1 MNIHFNLLENIS
13 TSPYV
18 LIFVMVAS
26 ICFKLY
32 ILYYLNSNIII
43 KIKTYKILALIL
55 KYILISSIFIDLAW
69 ISAKLR
75 IVFLTPKITFPILLS
90 PYAQDHP
97 YLSLFITFIN
107 STSWIAYIF
116 EYHLIFF
123 FISIYLDKK
132 FLKTSNLFLSLVGF
146 ILVLF
151 CMVVSAINICSW
163 GNYFYLISIMR
174 RIVTV
179 YLTSFLAPYTLFIIG
194 SKLKA
199 RTLPRLVHA
208 QVFNLMI
215 FILLPIWLSDIV
227 QYYPFNFNLGAF
239 RDSYITIMIS
249 TIFLCNGIFI
259 CARKLIGLNFLN
271 LRTYF
276 PKRVKFDFIQD
287 FKKIIDSLS
296 YVIHFDDIRKINT
309 DFFKTALDIDSNN
322 INFIIR
328 FINTEPLVEDDSKFS
343 EVEPIVAKFFE
354 NPPFD
359 LQPYITT
366 NEIFV
371 LDDLELENFYQ
382 PTASNQALV
391 NFLRQLRADAFVPI
405 YKNNTLIAYIVLDRY
420 ARSNKFYTLTECD
433 EIAVFAQYL
442 SPVIYLLQQ
451 KSIQL
456 LIEREQDLRHKL
468 VVKSQ
473 ELDQYRQS
481 VKAFWDDAHNP
492 HIGII
497 FYKNKKFFYANQ
509 IAYDALGIDLNL
521 FEGDLFV
528 QHLKKVVAKVEQYKN
543 PLQGFTPDGYKPKLM
558 YWVTLSVAGD
568 YVIIMIYPP
577 HAADIVHQY
586 LAQVREQDTD
596 KWNYFLYQETTDAG
610 HKLAKLLPGT
620 FLSEVTV
627 KAEIMRLVISI
638 QPIIF
643 CIEDKIAEKWA
654 RIIHQ
659 LSGKKDFITL
669 DASLYSKEQELM
681 VKLFGNAYS
690 HLESTLPL
698 LSAKDTLTT
707 LFIPSIHALPRVVQ
721 KALWNYAKHGY
732 YTPVGSTK
740 RIYSSIRV
748 MAAVDSTYPR
758 LHTPDKQGIELRDYC
773 TFSVINAE
781 FIHQSIRINKPELH
795 EFKNEQEYT
804 DLMAIYKHL
813 RSVFNASEKMEK
825 KLENPVYKDPDIIRA
840 QQLGKNALK
849 DERMMKILWKK
860 FEKNQNKIAQLLG
873 VNRSTVNRKC
883 KYYGLD

>member
-1 MNIHFNLLENIS
+1 MNNFISLFEQFCSSQHVLLGVMLGS
-13 TSPYV
+13 
-18 LIFVMVAS
+18 IF
-26 ICFKLY
+26 FKFY
-32 ILYYLNSNIII
+32 IIYFLNFKVVF
-43 KIKTYKILALIL
+43 KIKAYQLLVTIL
-55 KYILISSIFIDLAW
+55 KCILITSIIVDIAW
-69 ISAKLR
+69 IAVTLR
-75 IVFLTPKITFPILLS
+75 ILLLPNVTFPILLS
-90 PYAQDHP
+90 TYAQNHP
-97 YLSLFITFIN
+97 YTALLLTVISNLSWL
-107 STSWIAYIF
+107 AYVF
-116 EYHLIFF
+116 QYHFIFF
-123 FISIYLDKK
+123 FINIYLGEKYLTNK
-132 FLKTSNLFLSLVGF
+132 NIYILCIGIIFICAFLVVFTLNIWSWGHFSDTTAKVRNIFTIYATLFLSPF
-146 ILVLF
+146 
-151 CMVVSAINICSW
+151 A
-163 GNYFYLISIMR
+163 
-174 RIVTV
+174 
-179 YLTSFLAPYTLFIIG
+179 LFIIT

-208 QVFNLMI
+208 QIFNILIYII
-215 FILLPIWLSDIV
+215 FPIWLGDLL
-227 QYYPFNFNLGAF
+227 QYYPFNIHARFF
-239 RDSYITIMIS
+239 TESYASVVIS
-249 TIFLCNGIFI
+249 TVMLCNGIFI
-259 CARKLIGLNFLN
+259 CARRLVGLGFLN
-271 LRTYF
+271 LRSYL
-276 PKRVKFDFIQD
+276 PRRVKFDFIQD

-343 EVEPIVAKFFE
+343 EAEPIVAKFFE

-420 ARSNKFYTLTECD
+420 ARSNKFYTSTECD

-643 CIEDKIAEKWA
+643 GIEDKIAEKWA

-669 DASLYSKEQELM
+669 DASLYSQEQELM

-690 HLESTLPL
+690 HLESISPL
-698 LSAKDTLTT
+698 LSAKDALTT

-748 MAAVDSTYPR
+748 MAAVDPTYPR

-781 FIHQSIRINKPELH
+781 FINQSIRINKPELH